1 MTKSVALTLGGGGA
15 RGLAHIAVLEAFDE
29 MGVKPAALSGTSIGA
44 IFSAAYAAGMSG
56 KAIHQYVVA
65 MAKNRTQLV
74 RRLIGARAR
83 VLPNLRAGFR
93 AATLLDAEK
102 LCDKFLPH
110 GMPQTFEELDIP
122 LIVIASDLYGR
133 NEVAFSSGPLV
144 PALAASIA
152 IPGLMQPMR
161 VNTRILVDGGATNP
175 LPFEHLRGRADIV
188 AAVDISGVPP
198 AGRTE
203 LPNPWECIYASVLVM
218 SHAITA
224 EKLKRTQPDLLIQ
237 PGVGAFRVLD
247 FHRANAILRAAEPTK
262 VEIKQR
268 LGALLDH

>member
-15 RGLAHIAVLEAFDE
+15 RGLAHIAALEAFDE
-29 MGVKPAALSGTSIGA
+29 MDVKPVALSGTSIGA
-44 IFSAAYAAGMSG
+44 VFAAAYAAGMSG
-56 KAIHQYVVA
+56 KAIHQHVVT
-65 MAKNRTQLV
+65 MAKNRARFV

-83 VLPNLRAGFR
+83 VLPNLLAGFR

-102 LCDKFLPH
+102 LCGKFLPD
-110 GMPQTFEELDIP
+110 GMPQTFEDLDIP
-122 LIVIASDLYGR
+122 LIVVASDLYSR
-133 NEVAFSSGPLV
+133 NEVALSSGPLV

-152 IPGLMQPMR
+152 IPGLMRPMR
-161 VNTRILVDGGATNP
+161 LNGRIFVDGGATNP

-198 AGRTE
+198 AGRAE
-203 LPNPWECIYASVLVM
+203 MPNTWECVYASVLVM

-262 VEIKQR
+262 AEIKQR
-268 LGALLDH
+268 LGVLLDR

>member
-15 RGLAHIAVLEAFDE
+15 RGLAHIAALEAFDE

-44 IFSAAYAAGMSG
+44 IFAAAYAAGMSG

-65 MAKNRTQLV
+65 MAKNRTRTV
-74 RRLIGARAR
+74 RRLIGSRAR
-83 VLPNLRAGFR
+83 VLPHLLAGFR
-93 AATLLDAEK
+93 AATLLDTEK
-102 LCDKFLPH
+102 LCAKFLPA

-122 LIVIASDLYGR
+122 LIVVATDLYGR

-152 IPGLMQPMR
+152 IPGLMRPMR
-161 VNTRILVDGGATNP
+161 VNGRILVDGGATNP

-198 AGRTE
+198 AGRTD

-224 EKLKRTQPDLLIQ
+224 EKLKRTRPDLLIQ

-247 FHRANAILRAAEPTK
+247 FHRANAILRAAEPAK
-262 VEIKQR
+262 VGIKQR
-268 LGALLDH
+268 LGALLDR

>member
-268 LGALLDH
+268 LGALLDR

>member
-15 RGLAHIAVLEAFDE
+15 RGLAHIAALEAFDE
-29 MGVKPAALSGTSIGA
+29 MGVTPTALSGTSIGA
-44 IFSAAYAAGMSG
+44 IFAAAYATGMSG

-65 MAKNRTQLV
+65 MAKNRAQTV

-83 VLPNLRAGFR
+83 MLPNLLTGFR
-93 AATLLDAEK
+93 AATLLDTEK
-102 LCDKFLPH
+102 LCAKFLPD
-110 GMPQTFEELDIP
+110 GLPRTFEELDIP
-122 LIVIASDLYGR
+122 LTVVASDLYGR
-133 NEVAFSSGPLV
+133 NEVAFSSGPLI

-152 IPGLMQPMR
+152 IPGLMRPMR
-161 VNTRILVDGGATNP
+161 MNGRILVDGGATNP

-247 FHRANAILRAAEPTK
+247 FHRANAILRAAEPAK
-262 VEIKQR
+262 AEIKQR
-268 LGALLDH
+268 LGALLDR